1 MPALVNRR
9 FGESGSK
16 LEEGTIVC
24 FFSLKKSRNV
34 RRISSAFIVVTSN
47 IMARLNCIA
56 RAQHRRKKDTD
67 RRQPVPTAAKSPL
80 LCVFVEHC
88 PNGIFELGVEFAV
101 YLEHLFRCVSSLR
114 QPLTLLG
121 NPRTAPLQNILFQS
135 QVEKR
140 PHGR

>member
-67 RRQPVPTAAKSPL
+67 RRQPGPTPAKSPL
-80 LCVFVEHC
+80 LCVFAEHRL
-88 PNGIFELGVEFAV
+88 NGIFKLGVGFV
-101 YLEHLFRCVSSLR
+101 SYLDTLFRCVSSFR
-114 QPLTLLG
+114 QPRTLLRK
-121 NPRTAPLQNILFQS
+121 PPTPLFRTLL
-135 QVEKR
+135 
-140 PHGR
+140 